1 MDGEV
6 SSNLAKLTL
15 FKQFY
20 IVIIGYLCLTRIV
33 VFMLRTIVAYDYQWV
48 SNAAEETASFAFFI
62 VMFYMF
68 RPVERNECFV
78 LDEKEEE
85 AALSGMKVSV

>member
-20 IVIIGYLCLTRIV
+20 IVIIGYLCLTRII
-33 VFMLRTIVAYDYQWV
+33 VFVLRTIVAYDYQWM
-48 SNAAEETASFAFFI
+48 SNAAEETGRGSSTLRDESF
-62 VMFYMF
+62 
-68 RPVERNECFV
+68 RLRNF
-78 LDEKEEE
+78 
-85 AALSGMKVSV
+85 AATQFCRHLRHTTNIRF